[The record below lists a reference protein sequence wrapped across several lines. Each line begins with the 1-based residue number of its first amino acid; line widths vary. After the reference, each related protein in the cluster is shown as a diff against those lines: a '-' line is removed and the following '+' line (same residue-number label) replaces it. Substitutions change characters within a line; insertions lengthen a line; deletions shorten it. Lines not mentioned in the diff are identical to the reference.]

1 MVTAM
6 PSKLSELS
14 SQEASAIVRAIDLSH
29 AMIEFDLDGRVLWC
43 NDLFCEAMGYTAE
56 ELVGQPHSMFV
67 SPSVAASDEY
77 REFWNT
83 LRSGESL
90 LAEFRRVGKGG
101 KEVWLQASYSPVLDT
116 AGRPI
121 RVIKVATDIA
131 RAKRLEFASTAI
143 VDAIERSMAVIEFLP
158 DGAIVRANERFLSAL
173 GYQATELAGAH
184 HRIFLPAVEAG
195 SAAYREFWRSLA
207 AGEVVAG
214 QFQRLAKDGHSV
226 WLEATYN
233 PVFDEQG
240 QVVRVVKI
248 AIDITD
254 KVLAAHE
261 VAEKS
266 VALERA
272 LQRGREA
279 EIQRTALDSALQELS
294 TPVIPIWEGV
304 LLLPLIG
311 IVDSTRTEDILRK
324 TLDKVNTTQAKIF
337 ILDISGVPVVDTAV
351 ADQLLKITR
360 ATRLM
365 GCETVISGLSPA
377 IARTIVELGV
387 DTRGV
392 RMMATLRDALRIGV
406 SESSA
411 TRQ

>member
-1 MVTAM
+1 
-6 PSKLSELS
+6 
-14 SQEASAIVRAIDLSH
+14 
-29 AMIEFDLDGRVLWC
+29 
-43 NDLFCEAMGYTAE
+43 
-56 ELVGQPHSMFV
+56 MFV
-67 SPSVAASDEY
+67 
-77 REFWNT
+77 
-83 LRSGESL
+83 
-90 LAEFRRVGKGG
+90 
-101 KEVWLQASYSPVLDT
+101 
-116 AGRPI
+116 
-121 RVIKVATDIA
+121 
-131 RAKRLEFASTAI
+131 
-143 VDAIERSMAVIEFLP
+143 
-158 DGAIVRANERFLSAL
+158 
-173 GYQATELAGAH
+173 
-184 HRIFLPAVEAG
+184 PAVEAG

-254 KVLAAHE
+254 KVLATHE
-261 VAEKS
+261 VTEKS

-279 EIQRTALDSALQELS
+279 EIQREALDSALQELS

-324 TLDKVNTTQAKIF
+324 TLDQVNTTQAKIF

-365 GCETVISGLSPA
+365 GCETLISGLSPA

-411 TRQ
+411 TRH

>member
-1 MVTAM
+1 M
-6 PSKLSELS
+6 
-14 SQEASAIVRAIDLSH
+14 
-29 AMIEFDLDGRVLWC
+29 
-43 NDLFCEAMGYTAE
+43 
-56 ELVGQPHSMFV
+56 
-67 SPSVAASDEY
+67 
-77 REFWNT
+77 
-83 LRSGESL
+83 
-90 LAEFRRVGKGG
+90 
-101 KEVWLQASYSPVLDT
+101 
-116 AGRPI
+116 
-121 RVIKVATDIA
+121 
-131 RAKRLEFASTAI
+131 
-143 VDAIERSMAVIEFLP
+143 
-158 DGAIVRANERFLSAL
+158 
-173 GYQATELAGAH
+173 
-184 HRIFLPAVEAG
+184 
-195 SAAYREFWRSLA
+195 A

-254 KVLAAHE
+254 KVLATHE
-261 VAEKS
+261 VTEKS

-279 EIQRTALDSALQELS
+279 EIQREALDSAMQELS

-324 TLDKVNTTQAKIF
+324 TLDQVNTTQAKIF

-365 GCETVISGLSPA
+365 GCETLISGLSPA

-411 TRQ
+411 TRH

>member
-14 SQEASAIVRAIDLSH
+14 SQEASAIVRAIDLSQ
-29 AMIEFDLDGRVLWC
+29 AMIEFDLDGRILWS
-43 NDLFCEAMGYTAE
+43 NRLFCEAMGYTAE
-56 ELVGQPHSMFV
+56 ELVGQHHSLFV
-67 SPSVAASDEY
+67 SPGVAASNEY

-90 LAEFRRVGKGG
+90 LAEFQRVGKGG

-116 AGRPI
+116 GGQPV
-121 RVIKVATDIA
+121 RVIKVATDISHT
-131 RAKRLEFASTAI
+131 KRLALASTAT

-158 DGAIVRANERFLSAL
+158 DGTIVRANERFLSAF
-173 GYQATELAGAH
+173 GYQAAELAGGH
-184 HRIFLPAVEAG
+184 HRMFVPAVEAG
-195 SAAYREFWRSLA
+195 TAAYREFWRSLG

-233 PVFDEQG
+233 PVFGEQG
-240 QVVRVVKI
+240 QAVRVVKF
-248 AIDITD
+248 AMDITD
-254 KVLAAHE
+254 KVAAAHE

-279 EIQRTALDSALQELS
+279 EIQRAALGSALQELS
-294 TPVIPIWEGV
+294 TPVIPVWEGV

-324 TLDKVNTTQAKIF
+324 TLDQVNITQAKTF

-351 ADQLLKITR
+351 ANQLLKITR

-365 GCETVISGLSPA
+365 GCETLISGLSPA

-392 RMMATLRDALRIGV
+392 RMMATLREALRIGV
-406 SESSA
+406 SESSP